1 MSLTKRLQGD
11 RGQHTHGPRRKFD
24 KDRQS
29 CPSYWHCGVVR
40 INGHLWRVEKE
51 KSARK
56 RKWKFTV
63 EIFTPFDVNM
73 VKIWTFLTFN
83 ARNIFC
89 FGIKGI
95 PSSIYE
101 IGDRYE
107 SFATVGEIRA
117 WWRADFQSGS
127 RVLKKVF

>member
-1 MSLTKRLQGD
+1 M
-11 RGQHTHGPRRKFD
+11 
-24 KDRQS
+24 
-29 CPSYWHCGVVR
+29 R

-63 EIFTPFDVNM
+63 EILTTFDVNI
-73 VKIWTFLTFN
+73 KIWTFLTFN

-101 IGDRYE
+101 IGDRYHLPK
-107 SFATVGEIRA
+107 S
-117 WWRADFQSGS
+117 Q
-127 RVLKKVF
+127 L

>member
-11 RGQHTHGPRRKFD
+11 RGQHTHGPRRKVA

-40 INGHLWRVEKE
+40 INSYLWRVEKE

-63 EIFTPFDVNM
+63 EILTTFDVNI
-73 VKIWTFLTFN
+73 KIWTFLTFN
-83 ARNIFC
+83 ARNILC
-89 FGIKGI
+89 FGIKGK

-101 IGDRYE
+101 IGD
-107 SFATVGEIRA
+107 S
-117 WWRADFQSGS
+117 S
-127 RVLKKVF
+127 